1 MGFWSLI
8 QYLQKLYFGG
18 GNFRSF
24 RLTVECEKEYNI
36 PMELFLVDRVAF
48 TIFGMPVYWYGI
60 IITSAI
66 VLDFFLL
73 GYFCKKFGYDRDM
86 PFDLVIFAVVLGI
99 VGARL
104 FSVTFEPN
112 LDITDF
118 FKFRYGGMSIVGALM
133 GGIIG
138 VGLYSLIKK
147 TNFFQVTDMLAPL
160 VLLAQGIGR
169 WGNFFNGEVYGK
181 VVTDASLHWL
191 PFAVNIGGVWHH
203 ALFFYESVL
212 DILGFVALLFL
223 FFKFRKKKGI
233 ATGAYLIYYGIIRFC
248 LEPLRDNEF
257 ILRLGDIAISR
268 FMSGVMVL
276 AGLAIVL
283 TVIIKDKKQSKN
295 QAMQSQN

>member
-1 MGFWSLI
+1 
-8 QYLQKLYFGG
+8 
-18 GNFRSF
+18 
-24 RLTVECEKEYNI
+24 
-36 PMELFLVDRVAF
+36 MELFLVDRVAF
-48 TIFGMPVYWYGI
+48 TVFGTPVYWYGI

-118 FKFRYGGMSIVGALM
+118 FKFRNGGMSIVGALI
-133 GGIIG
+133 GGLIG

-147 TNFFQVTDMLAPL
+147 TNFFQVTDVLAPL
-160 VLLAQGIGR
+160 VLLAQAIGR

-181 VVTDASLHWL
+181 VVTNTSLQWF
-191 PFAVNIGGVWHH
+191 PFAVNIGGTWHH

-212 DILGFVALLFL
+212 DLLGFVLLLFL
-223 FFKFRKKKGI
+223 FIKFRKKKGI
-233 ATGAYLIYYGIIRFC
+233 ATGSYLIYYGAIRFC

-257 ILRLGDIAISR
+257 ILRLGSVAISR
-268 FMSGVMVL
+268 LMSGLMVV
-276 AGLAIVL
+276 AGLAIILIIV
-283 TVIIKDKKQSKN
+283 IKDKKQSRNK
-295 QAMQSQN
+295 AIQSQN